1 MGLCRHIPHVLGAG
15 PKTVLGT
22 EMHLRKLLHN
32 HDGKMDHKDINT
44 NIEMK
49 GFPLRYFSNQSTY

>member
-1 MGLCRHIPHVLGAG
+1 
-15 PKTVLGT
+15 
-22 EMHLRKLLHN
+22 MHLRKLLHN